1 MKKTNICLNHFLNA
15 FFGNEIAV
23 DCFEFSWTLNIVI
36 HNLIMGIFIRIETLT
51 STKIAIKRWK
61 KRRNVYLSLT
71 FDFLIDTYLL
81 WKGSFQLRSKQKD
94 ITILFIKSMQSRY
107 IPVETR
113 THFECIKKCNL
124 FIVAKALLTQRT

>member
-1 MKKTNICLNHFLNA
+1 
-15 FFGNEIAV
+15 
-23 DCFEFSWTLNIVI
+23 
-36 HNLIMGIFIRIETLT
+36 MGIFIRIETLT

-81 WKGSFQLRSKQKD
+81 WKGLFQLRSKQKD
-94 ITILFIKSMQSRY
+94 ITILFMKSMQSRY

-113 THFECIKKCNL
+113 THFEYI
-124 FIVAKALLTQRT
+124 